1 MSAEA
6 AATGPP
12 RRADAAATA
21 ARALTLLLTAFVLFE
36 VNRPAF
42 SPQTGLAV
50 FGLLGLPLSFLARRA
65 SPGGARWRRVVD
77 GVGLASAAAGCAWVL
92 WWSGF
97 AEQTL
102 GDRAGGETDAD
113 IVFGIL
119 GLLGA
124 LIAAWRALGPAL
136 PVLTGLFVLHAA
148 LGPSLPD
155 FLFPHRGYSLS
166 RIASQGFLHTQGVF
180 GIAMRVM
187 FAYVFLFVVFGAVL
201 QETGAIRFITAS
213 SRRLFRGT
221 VGGAAKVSV
230 FANALM
236 GSLSGS
242 AVADAATT
250 GSFTIPMMRST
261 GFSARLAAGITAAAS
276 SGAALV
282 PPVMGAGAYMMLEL
296 VDPPVR
302 YLEVIRAAV
311 LPAILYYAALLLTVH
326 LSVRRR
332 PLVAPSAPSGGGAD
346 DDRPPL
352 PAALV
357 FGAGFASLLG
367 ALLAGRTVF
376 RAVSIA
382 LAVVVVASLFHPDT
396 RPRLRS
402 LAGALD
408 RIARGAAP
416 LVAAAA
422 AVGVILG
429 MVTLTGVG
437 TRFPAAILSVA
448 DGSLLPALVLIMV
461 GSVVLGMGLPSAVCY
476 LLMVTLIGP
485 VIGRLGV
492 PALSVHFFIFYFGMM
507 SMVTPPVALA
517 AYTTAGI
524 AGTPI
529 LPAATTAFRFALA
542 GFALPYFFVY
552 RPELLLLLD
561 EGRGLPG
568 AAAAVVL
575 GLAVVAA
582 LSIGITGF
590 CFGPLRPAL
599 RALSLLAAA
608 LLLWPPGGQ
617 SLFAAANFA
626 GILLLVAI
634 AWVSRRTPA
643 PAAIQPGSS

>member
-1 MSAEA
+1 MTGEAGAESA
-6 AATGPP
+6 P
-12 RRADAAATA
+12 RRAGAAAAA
-21 ARALTLLLTAFVLFE
+21 ARMLTLLLTGFVLFE

-65 SPGGARWRRVVD
+65 SPGGPLWRRVVD

-97 AEQTL
+97 AESTL

-113 IVFGIL
+113 IVFGLL
-119 GLLGA
+119 GLLGV

-136 PVLTGLFVLHAA
+136 PILTGLFVLHAS

-155 FLFPHRGYSLS
+155 FLFPHRGYPLS

-180 GIAMRVM
+180 GIALRVM

-332 PLVAPSAPSGGGAD
+332 PLAAPPAPSAGSAD

-402 LAGALD
+402 LAAALD

-448 DGSLLPALVLIMV
+448 DGSLLPALLLIMV

-476 LLMVTLIGP
+476 LLMVTLIRPGD
-485 VIGRLGV
+485 R
-492 PALSVHFFIFYFGMM
+492 PARR
-507 SMVTPPVALA
+507 PPPL
-517 AYTTAGI
+517 
-524 AGTPI
+524 
-529 LPAATTAFRFALA
+529 
-542 GFALPYFFVY
+542 
-552 RPELLLLLD
+552 RPLLHLLLRDDVHGDPAGRPRRLHHRGNRRHADPPGGDHRLPLRARRIRAPLLLRVPPGTAAPPRRRPRPA
-561 EGRGLPG
+561 GRGRRRRPRPRRRR
-568 AAAAVVL
+568 
-575 GLAVVAA
+575 
-582 LSIGITGF
+582 
-590 CFGPLRPAL
+590 GPLRPGSPASAS
-599 RALSLLAAA
+599 ALSARPSAPCRSS
-608 LLLWPPGGQ
+608 PPPFSSG
-617 SLFAAANFA
+617 
-626 GILLLVAI
+626 
-634 AWVSRRTPA
+634 RRTA
-643 PAAIQPGSS
+643 GHSSP

>member
-1 MSAEA
+1 MTGEAGAESA
-6 AATGPP
+6 P
-12 RRADAAATA
+12 RRAGAAAAA
-21 ARALTLLLTAFVLFE
+21 ARVLTLLLTGFVLFE

-65 SPGGARWRRVVD
+65 SPDGPLWRRVVD

-97 AEQTL
+97 AESTL

-113 IVFGIL
+113 IVFGLL
-119 GLLGA
+119 GLLGV

-136 PVLTGLFVLHAA
+136 PILTGLFVLHAS

-155 FLFPHRGYSLS
+155 FLFPHRGYPLS

-332 PLVAPSAPSGGGAD
+332 PLAAPPARSAGDAD

-352 PAALV
+352 PAALL

-382 LAVVVVASLFHPDT
+382 LAVVVVASLLHPDT

-402 LAGALD
+402 LAAALD

-448 DGSLLPALVLIMV
+448 DGSLLPALLLIMV

-492 PALSVHFFIFYFGMM
+492 PPLSVHFFIFYFGMM

-582 LSIGITGF
+582 LSVGITGF
-590 CFGPLRPAL
+590 CFGPLGPAL

-608 LLLWPPGGQ
+608 LLLWPPDSG
-617 SLFAAANFA
+617 SLFAAANLL
-626 GILLLVAI
+626 GLLLFAII
-634 AWVSRRTPA
+634 AWGSRRAPA
-643 PAAIQPGSS
+643 PALVEPPGP

>member
-1 MSAEA
+1 MTGEAGAESA
-6 AATGPP
+6 P
-12 RRADAAATA
+12 RRAGAAAAA
-21 ARALTLLLTAFVLFE
+21 ARVLTLLLTGFVLFE

-65 SPGGARWRRVVD
+65 SPDGPLWRRVVD

-97 AEQTL
+97 AESTL

-113 IVFGIL
+113 IVFGLL
-119 GLLGA
+119 GLLGV

-136 PVLTGLFVLHAA
+136 PILTGLFVLHAS

-155 FLFPHRGYSLS
+155 FLFPHRGYPLS

-180 GIAMRVM
+180 GIALRVM

-332 PLVAPSAPSGGGAD
+332 PLAAPPARSAGDAD

-402 LAGALD
+402 LAAALD

-448 DGSLLPALVLIMV
+448 DGSLLPALLLIMV

-492 PALSVHFFIFYFGMM
+492 PPLSVHFFIFYFGMM

-582 LSIGITGF
+582 LSVGITGF
-590 CFGPLRPAL
+590 CFGPLGPAL

-608 LLLWPPGGQ
+608 LLLWPPQ
-617 SLFAAANFA
+617 SSSLLAAANFA
-626 GILLLVAI
+626 GVLLLAAVAW
-634 AWVSRRTPA
+634 ASRRAIA
-643 PAAIQPGSS
+643 PAAAEPPGP

>member
-1 MSAEA
+1 M
-6 AATGPP
+6 TGETGAGAPP
-12 RRADAAATA
+12 RRPGAARTA
-21 ARALTLLLTAFVLFE
+21 ARVLTLLLTGFVLFE

-65 SPGGARWRRVVD
+65 SPDGALWRRVVD
-77 GVGLASAAAGCAWVL
+77 RVGLASAAAGCAWVL

-113 IVFGIL
+113 IVFGLL

-136 PVLTGLFVLHAA
+136 PILTGLFVLHAA

-155 FLFPHRGYSLS
+155 FLFPHRGYSLA

-332 PLVAPSAPSGGGAD
+332 PLVAPEAPAGAGAD

-382 LAVVVVASLFHPDT
+382 LAVVLVASFFHPDT

-448 DGSLLPALVLIMV
+448 DGSLLPALLLIMV

-575 GLAVVAA
+575 GLAAVAA
-582 LSIGITGF
+582 LSVGITGF
-590 CFGPLRPAL
+590 CFGPLGPAF
-599 RALSLLAAA
+599 RALSLLAAG
-608 LLLWPPGGQ
+608 LLLWPPDSQ
-617 SLFAAANFA
+617 SLLAAANLA
-626 GILLLVAI
+626 GLLLLAAI
-634 AWVSRRTPA
+634 AWFSRRAPSPPA
-643 PAAIQPGSS
+643 VEPSGP